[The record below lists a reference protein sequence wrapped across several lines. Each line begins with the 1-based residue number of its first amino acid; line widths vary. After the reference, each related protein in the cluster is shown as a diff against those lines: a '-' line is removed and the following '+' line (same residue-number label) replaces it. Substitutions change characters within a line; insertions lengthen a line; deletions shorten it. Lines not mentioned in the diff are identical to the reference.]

1 MFQQQPATVD
11 QRPALQVVVAAMPEA
26 DEAEGGGGGEQFV
39 EGAAARTSQR
49 HVDVSVQSGQR
60 EPLSYFPP
68 FFSFIIVLR

>member
-39 EGAAARTSQR
+39 EGAAA
-49 HVDVSVQSGQR
+49 
-60 EPLSYFPP
+60 
-68 FFSFIIVLR
+68 